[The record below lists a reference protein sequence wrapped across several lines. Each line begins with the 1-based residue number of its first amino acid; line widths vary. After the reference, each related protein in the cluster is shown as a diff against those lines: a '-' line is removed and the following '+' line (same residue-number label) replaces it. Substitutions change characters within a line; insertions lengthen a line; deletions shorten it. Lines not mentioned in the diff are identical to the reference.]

1 MGVGIAGI
9 GRTEY
14 SRNSGRTTLAMA
26 AEACRAA
33 VDDAGVDLADVDGMI
48 CFEAGDSV
56 GPLAVSS
63 AIGIPELAWNIDT
76 MGGGNV
82 VANVIATAGAVID
95 AGLCRSVLVYRSLNG
110 RSGHRFGTA
119 DRPARRWAAS
129 FSSRRPTVTS
139 CRRSGSRCG
148 PGVTSTSTARRVT
161 TWARSPSSNAPTRYR
176 TRTRS
181 TARRSPSTT
190 TWPAAG

>member
-1 MGVGIAGI
+1 MASKGVGIAGI

-82 VANVIATAGAVID
+82 VANVIATAGAVIE
-95 AGLCRSVLVYRSLNG
+95 AGLCRLVLVYRSLNG
-110 RSGHRFGTA
+110 RLGHRFGTVSGPLEVA
-119 DRPARRWAAS
+119 GDLQFDAPAGLLG
-129 FSSRRPTVTS
+129 
-139 CRRSGSRCG
+139 RRSGSLCG
-148 PGVTSTSTARRVT
+148 PGGTSTCTAPPVRI
-161 TWARSPSSNAPTRYR
+161 WARSRSLKRKHTSCR
-176 TRTRS
+176 TRTR
-181 TARRSPSTT
+181 
-190 TWPAAG
+190 